1 MKQVLES
8 ILGYL
13 STLGTI
19 LTETGVR
26 LGMNAQDV
34 LNSPMSG
41 YGTFSSSTM
50 VFNLAF
56 APLIDHLGP
65 LLQNFGNI
73 LSALANI
80 LQHHSA

>member
-1 MKQVLES
+1 MLES
-8 ILGYL
+8 IIGYL

-19 LTETGVR
+19 LMETGVR

-56 APLIDHLGP
+56 APLIEHLGP
-65 LLQNFGNI
+65 LLQNFGGI
-73 LSALANI
+73 LSAFARI
-80 LQHHSA
+80 LQHSSG